1 MSIITLLS
9 DFGLKD
15 SYVSEMKAVILS
27 INPKAVLVD
36 ITHEVPKY
44 DVRFGAFVL
53 ASAAPHFP
61 RGTVHL
67 GIVDPCVGG
76 KRKPIIIKT
85 KRGTYVGPDNGILIL
100 AAKND
105 GILGVFEIAEK
116 KYFEREVSHTFHGR
130 DLFSPVAAHISK
142 GVRAEK
148 IGMPF
153 ESYLQPSFTSVHV
166 RNGLL
171 DCEIIHTDSFGN
183 VITNL
188 KFTDMSRLGVRFG
201 MMIGLGKRRFPFLR
215 TYSETTKGTLVGLI
229 GSHGFFEI
237 AANQRSAAEL
247 LDLEAGKRLRLNV
260 VSYLS
265 LRASS

>member
-15 SYVSEMKAVILS
+15 SYLSEMKAAILS
-27 INPKAVLVD
+27 INRRAILVD

-44 DVRFGAFVL
+44 DVRSGAFLL

-61 RGTVHL
+61 KGTVHL
-67 GIVDPCVGG
+67 GIVDPGVGS
-76 KRKPIIIKT
+76 KRKPIIVKT
-85 KRGTYVGPDNGILIL
+85 KRATYVGPDNGLLIL

-105 GILGVFEIAEK
+105 EILRVFEITK
-116 KYFEREVSHTFHGR
+116 NKYFEREISPTFHGR

-148 IGMPF
+148 IGRPF
-153 ESYLQPSFTSVHV
+153 ELYLQPSFTCVHV
-166 RNGLL
+166 KNGLV
-171 DCEIIHTDSFGN
+171 DCEVIHTDSFGN

-188 KFTDMSRLGVRFG
+188 KAEDLSRLGVRFG
-201 MMIGLGKRRFPFLR
+201 TMIGLGKRSFPFLR
-215 TYSETTKGTLVGLI
+215 TYSDVTKETLIGLV

-237 AANQRSAAEL
+237 AANQRSAATL
-247 LDLEAGKRLRLNV
+247 LGLEAGKRLRLNA
-260 VSYLS
+260 VS
-265 LRASS
+265 